1 MSFRSDLERHKRNT
15 RARLRQ
21 TFVAA
26 TEEVQRSIVE
36 GSAITGA
43 PGQPVGQYAHKV
55 GGALK
60 GSWIPRFL
68 GPWVWRTTTRLDY
81 APSIEDGVSYAHGGS
96 RMTLRSSV
104 GGFHSVKMTRTG
116 WPSIVAKVGLQRSAR
131 VDTL

>member
-26 TEEVQRSIVE
+26 TEEVHKSITI

-43 PGQPVGQYAHKV
+43 PGQPVDTGQ
-55 GGALK
+55 LR
-60 GSWIPRFL
+60 GSWVPRFL
-68 GPWVWRTTTRLDY
+68 GPWQWRDTTNTVY
-81 APSIEDGVSYAHGGS
+81 APGIEDGIGPHGQI
-96 RMTLRSSV
+96 TLRSSV

-131 VDTL
+131 VDTV